1 MPGLYQLEV
10 VIIAKTA
17 LADKPPLRILVNDQV
32 AASFHEAEAAPISCP
47 PRELQPQFVENTPR
61 FISDGSYTHFSPKAL
76 KGSDSLANCISV
88 AYHLHLSEMSTVQA
102 QICPSQSE
110 LMDFQGFIELKKM

>member
-32 AASFHEAEAAPISCP
+32 AASFHEAEAAPTSCP

-61 FISDGSYTHFSPKAL
+61 FISDGSYSHFSPKAL
-76 KGSDSLANCISV
+76 KGSDSLVTNYISV
-88 AYHLHLSEMSTVQA
+88 AHHLHLSEMSTVQA
-102 QICPSQSE
+102 HICPSQSE
-110 LMDFQGFIELKKM
+110 LSDF